1 MRPVQSPV
9 SVVSISTVQAPRM
22 DGMLLLSSTVYEH
35 APKVTITPLSEL
47 GNVDG
52 FGLFPVTVN
61 TRPTVQSLE
70 S

>member
-1 MRPVQSPV
+1 
-9 SVVSISTVQAPRM
+9 M